1 MGAETDVD
9 GFNLAYAVT
18 PGTFIDLVDLLMHP
32 NQEDLLSDAE
42 WRAFLEPYLAGR
54 LALDPQL
61 PERNHLYQAVYPLFW
76 LSVLIRHELARP
88 PGSPADVNG
97 LPPNER
103 LRRYLSPT
111 PLHYAERSGCWLK
124 LENLQRTGS
133 YKVRGAMNALLA
145 ARERGDTRT
154 AIAASAGNHA
164 QGLAWAA
171 YRLGMPAIAVMPKTA
186 PETKVA
192 GVAHWGAA
200 VRLHGETYDE
210 AKAFAA
216 ELAAQHG
223 FRLLPAFDDAEVIA
237 GQGTVG
243 LELAALMPDVVLV
256 PIGGGG
262 LAAGVAV
269 ALKSQGVRVVG
280 AQVEGVDAM
289 ARALQGDTSQREPAA
304 TLADGVRVREP
315 GHITRSLLH
324 ELLDDVVIVREAE
337 LRETLVRLAL
347 EEHVIAEGAGAL
359 ALAAGR
365 RIAGR
370 RKCAVVSGGN
380 VDAGVLAR
388 LLSEVRPR
396 APRKPRQRAQER
408 LSTPAAK
415 QHPLPAGLLP
425 ALPAPQTRATARL
438 PEELIA

>member
-1 MGAETDVD
+1 MDDSVARAVQVTASDV
-9 GFNLAYAVT
+9 LAA
-18 PGTFIDLVDLLMHP
+18 
-32 NQEDLLSDAE
+32 
-42 WRAFLEPYLAGR
+42 
-54 LALDPQL
+54 
-61 PERNHLYQAVYPLFW
+61 QA
-76 LSVLIRHELARP
+76 
-88 PGSPADVNG
+88 
-97 LPPNER
+97 R
-103 LRRYLSPT
+103 LRRYLNPT
-111 PLHYAERSGCWLK
+111 PLHYAERFGCWLK

-145 ARERGDTRT
+145 ARERGDTRPT
-154 AIAASAGNHA
+154 IAASAGNHA

-186 PETKVA
+186 PDTKVA

-223 FRLLPAFDDAEVIA
+223 YRLLPAFDDPDVIA

-243 LELAALMPDVVLV
+243 LELASLMPDVVLV

-262 LAAGVAV
+262 LAAGVV
-269 ALKSQGVRVVG
+269 LALKSQGVKVIG

-289 ARALQGDTSQREPAA
+289 ARALKGDTTLRDPAA
-304 TLADGVRVREP
+304 TLADGVRVKEP
-315 GHITRSLLH
+315 GHITRGVLH
-324 ELLDDVVIVREAE
+324 ELLDDLVIVREAE

-365 RIAGR
+365 RVAGK

-380 VDAGVLAR
+380 LDAGVLAA
-388 LLSEVRPR
+388 LLQDIRPR
-396 APRKPRQRAQER
+396 PPRKPRRRVQE
-408 LSTPAAK
+408 
-415 QHPLPAGLLP
+415 PLPAIATTTPVLDI
-425 ALPAPQTRATARL
+425 AEARAGAARL
-438 PEELIA
+438 RPAAAARFATPSPAIACTTEDCTT

>member
-1 MGAETDVD
+1 MDDSVARAVQVTASDV
-9 GFNLAYAVT
+9 LAA
-18 PGTFIDLVDLLMHP
+18 
-32 NQEDLLSDAE
+32 
-42 WRAFLEPYLAGR
+42 
-54 LALDPQL
+54 
-61 PERNHLYQAVYPLFW
+61 QA
-76 LSVLIRHELARP
+76 
-88 PGSPADVNG
+88 
-97 LPPNER
+97 R
-103 LRRYLSPT
+103 LRRYLNPT
-111 PLHYAERSGCWLK
+111 PLHYAERFGCWLK

-145 ARERGDTRT
+145 ARERGDTRPT
-154 AIAASAGNHA
+154 IAASAGNHA

-186 PETKVA
+186 PDTKVA

-216 ELAAQHG
+216 DLAAQHG
-223 FRLLPAFDDAEVIA
+223 YRLLPAFDDPDVIA

-243 LELAALMPDVVLV
+243 LELASLMPDVVLV

-262 LAAGVAV
+262 LAAGVV
-269 ALKSQGVRVVG
+269 LALKSQGVKVIG

-289 ARALQGDTSQREPAA
+289 ARALKGDTALRDPAA
-304 TLADGVRVREP
+304 TLADGVRVKEP
-315 GHITRSLLH
+315 GHITRGVLH
-324 ELLDDVVIVREAE
+324 ELLDDLVIVREAE

-365 RIAGR
+365 RVAGK

-380 VDAGVLAR
+380 LDAGVLAA
-388 LLSEVRPR
+388 LLQDIRPR
-396 APRKPRQRAQER
+396 PPRKPRRRVQE
-408 LSTPAAK
+408 
-415 QHPLPAGLLP
+415 PLPAIATTTPVLDI
-425 ALPAPQTRATARL
+425 AEARAGAARL
-438 PEELIA
+438 RPAAAARFATPSPAIACTTEDCTT